1 MQLALRRII
10 IFTADLARLSAFYRD
25 VVGLTVAG
33 TEPGWI
39 DFNAGACN
47 IALHKG
53 TSTVGKRPPKIVFY
67 AADVAAA
74 RAALIKRGWKDAGP
88 VKSIGHFD
96 MCDGYDPDGNRIGIS
111 GRV

>member
-1 MQLALRRII
+1 MDLNLRRIV
-10 IFTADLARLSAFYRD
+10 IFTANMERMTAFYRD
-25 VVGLTVAG
+25 VLGLSVAG

-53 TSTVGKRPPKIVFY
+53 ASTVGKRSPKIVFY
-67 AADVAAA
+67 AQDVVAA
-74 RAALIKRGWKDAGP
+74 RAALLKRGWTDAGP
-88 VKSIGHFD
+88 VKSTGHFD